1 MELISGHAQMARE
14 GIARSIDQ
22 LLRDDY
28 IQRNEVQALIA
39 KLMNG
44 NASKFFDL

>member
-1 MELISGHAQMARE
+1 VELIPGHAQMARE

-22 LLRDDY
+22 LLKDDY
-28 IQRNEVQALIA
+28 IHRSEVEALIA

-44 NASKFFDL
+44 NASNFFNL